1 MAFLLFSGSHLPNC
15 RRRHGDCG
23 LRAIHRIGPC
33 PDKLMLPASI
43 CQKILPAQKMGMLA
57 GIYPDFHLVDDY
69 GLSPGSGIAVTEG

>member
-1 MAFLLFSGSHLPNC
+1 MLLLAWRLFSPSHLPNC

-23 LRAIHRIGPC
+23 LRATHRIGPC
-33 PDKLMLPASI
+33 PDKLMLSASI
-43 CQKILPAQKMGMLA
+43 SQKILPAMLA

>member
-1 MAFLLFSGSHLPNC
+1 MAFYFSGSHLPNC

-23 LRAIHRIGPC
+23 LRATHRIGPC

-43 CQKILPAQKMGMLA
+43 CQKNIACSRMGMLA

>member
-1 MAFLLFSGSHLPNC
+1 MLLLAWRSYFPRQPPAELPPQAW
-15 RRRHGDCG
+15 RLR
-23 LRAIHRIGPC
+23 LRATHRIGPC

-43 CQKILPAQKMGMLA
+43 SQKILPAMLA